1 MIYMNCDGAD
11 RRRHA
16 PTTTRSLT
24 GSLVLQILGKVHM
37 APMEINGHHFPLS
50 IAVMEQDGMD
60 FLLGLDNLK
69 RHQCSIDLQKNVLRF
84 PGMAN
89 EQDLEMPFL
98 QEHEIKKWTGSETR
112 DQAEGDA
119 EKGDGGKPAAPAP
132 PPPPAASPSPSPAP
146 APAPSLPSLP
156 SLPSAPSFPVD
167 ESGLSARRL
176 HPGAHSC
183 QRQRGDCRQ
192 PPLLLTRYCYNVS
205 SLYRQPELL
214 CIRIQSAPGELGT
227 LEPRQ
232 PIRHL
237 HLEPIDLGDH
247 LVHDRMPLRNIRRH
261 RIPLRLERR

>member
-1 MIYMNCDGAD
+1 MLIYMNCDGAD

-89 EQDLEMPFL
+89 GQDLEMPFL

-156 SLPSAPSFPVD
+156 SLPSAPSFP
-167 ESGLSARRL
+167 EEKIS
-176 HPGAHSC
+176 
-183 QRQRGDCRQ
+183 
-192 PPLLLTRYCYNVS
+192 LLMNLGFPRDA
-205 SLYRQPELL
+205 
-214 CIRIQSAPGELGT
+214 CIRALTAANGNEEIAASL
-227 LEPRQ
+227 LFS
-232 PIRHL
+232 
-237 HLEPIDLGDH
+237 
-247 LVHDRMPLRNIRRH
+247 
-261 RIPLRLERR
+261 